1 MNITK
6 YLKET
11 EPCWPRRP
19 ALGPPASWA
28 PILRMA
34 ENKPSRWSD
43 QEIHPCGIDAE
54 MQQIDV
60 ICDTDSQ
67 KGW

>member
-43 QEIHPCGIDAE
+43 QEIHLCEIDAE
-54 MQQIDV
+54 MQ
-60 ICDTDSQ
+60 
-67 KGW
+67 